1 MISSFVITNETSDR
15 NLDVFFTQLW
25 KKNDRVKLII
35 DATTCTNISLGKVLS
50 MKSVLDK
57 HRDNSR
63 DNIDFSVIFVKNK
76 FVRQIIRLGLFFIK
90 TERPVIVEVASNLK

>member
-1 MISSFVITNETSDR
+1 MISRFVITNETSNR
-15 NLDVFFTQLW
+15 NLDAFFTHLW

-35 DATTCTNISLGKVLS
+35 DDTACTNISLGKVLS

-76 FVRQIIRLGLFFIK
+76 FVGQIIRLGLFFIK
-90 TERPVIVEVASNLK
+90 TERPVFVEVASNLK

>member
-1 MISSFVITNETSDR
+1 MISSFVVTNETSSR

-50 MKSVLDK
+50 IKSVLDK
-57 HRDNSR
+57 HRKDSR
-63 DNIDFSVIFVKNK
+63 DNIDFSVIFVKNN
-76 FVRQIIRLGLFFIK
+76 FVRQIIRLGLNFIK
-90 TERPVIVEVASNLK
+90 TERPVYVELAR

>member
-1 MISSFVITNETSDR
+1 MISSFVITNETSNR

-63 DNIDFSVIFVKNK
+63 DNIDFSVVFVKNK
-76 FVRQIIRLGLFFIK
+76 FVGQIIRLGLFFIK
-90 TERPVIVEVASNLK
+90 TERPVFVEVASNLK